1 MSSNDK
7 KNDDHSKRR
16 SPIQKKYYGMK
27 NVSVSL
33 MENIRK
39 MVGEPDYKELNQYS
53 DSQIIK
59 FFKHE
64 KHLIKYVLCKS
75 AEDEQELEQ
84 LREGILELTQFR
96 KHLHMSVKEQFKGR
110 FDVEQLKC
118 IFQAFDGVQMTYDD
132 KYVPAKQ
139 KLFEFLNSEEN
150 KILVGLDKEIFKTE
164 LQKISSIEFDVF
176 INSILKLRKIHEI
189 PKIIKDF
196 QKD

>member
-1 MSSNDK
+1 MKDLSNGT
-7 KNDDHSKRR
+7 DDGFKGRN
-16 SPIQKKYYGMK
+16 PVPKKYYGMN
-27 NVSVSL
+27 NVSESL

-39 MVGEPDYKELNQYS
+39 TVGEPDYKKLNQYN

-64 KHLIKYVLCKS
+64 KNPAKYFRCKS
-75 AEDEQELEQ
+75 AEDEQESKQ
-84 LREGILELTQFR
+84 FCEGILELTQFR
-96 KHLHMSVKEQFKGR
+96 KHLHMSAKEKFKGR
-110 FDVEQLKC
+110 FNAKQLKC
-118 IFQAFDGVQMTYDD
+118 IFQAFDGVQMTHDD

-150 KILVGLDKEIFKTE
+150 KILVGLDKEIFKDE

-189 PKIIKDF
+189 PKMIKDF